1 MKEYSVALLRSFI
14 PRWYQQKCA
23 VSSQSVQERYNLYSN
38 YHRLS
43 SVSAAA
49 PGNYCGIGTRLEQS
63 LTFARLYW
71 KWALLCLVF
80 LLWNKYLSVHWLLN
94 LSALLWK
101 SYERTILLF
110 IYSESTISR
119 EYQCSI
125 SNAFFRRLMFAFDN
139 IHLYLTLHMVNFWKQ
154 KFIHSTSIFRRLELL
169 QYKIYSESVGRCA
182 KETPF
187 LSRINFSR
195 IIT

>member
-1 MKEYSVALLRSFI
+1 MLRGSFI

-23 VSSQSVQERYNLYSN
+23 VSSQSAKERYNHYSN

-49 PGNYCGIGTRLEQS
+49 PGNCCGIGTRLEQS
-63 LTFARLYW
+63 LTFARLDW
-71 KWALLCLVF
+71 IRALLCLVF
-80 LLWNKYLSVHWLLN
+80 LLWNKYLSVHCFLN
-94 LSALLWK
+94 LSALSCK
-101 SYERTILLF
+101 SDECTTLSF
-110 IYSESTISR
+110 IYSELTISR

-154 KFIHSTSIFRRLELL
+154 KYTHSTSIFL
-169 QYKIYSESVGRCA
+169 I
-182 KETPF
+182 
-187 LSRINFSR
+187 
-195 IIT
+195 